1 MDEPPRSQPR
11 DDASRSGPP
20 AVRPAAP
27 LPAVPQPAP
36 EPPPVPEPPPAPR
49 APWNRLTR
57 TGRGTAGLGIGA
69 AALLLWPFSG
79 WSVIPW
85 AAGLVMLVLLALLRL
100 DRLLRGWSWHVAGL
114 VVVGGLMVS
123 TTPWAWA
130 LAASI
135 GVLAAGLLRLP
146 EWRLAAVGAGLCV
159 VSAVAFTLVNVQ
171 DQQEAAAAQART
183 QAESRGLQGAR
194 SVNALLP
201 TLLNRIARDSPGA
214 VCDNLLAEPARAPF
228 TASTGQPDCVAAVAA
243 IAAQVVD
250 RNEYAEA
257 DVPTRELTD
266 GLVVDACAMT
276 WDTATPAG
284 PQLGELTVGRAP
296 TGPTFVVTAF
306 AACGPATG

>member
-1 MDEPPRSQPR
+1 M
-11 DDASRSGPP
+11 
-20 AVRPAAP
+20 
-27 LPAVPQPAP
+27 
-36 EPPPVPEPPPAPR
+36 
-49 APWNRLTR
+49 
-57 TGRGTAGLGIGA
+57 RGTAGLGIGA

-79 WSVIPW
+79 WSWIPW
-85 AAGLVMLVLLALLRL
+85 AAGLVVLVLLALLRL

-135 GVLAAGLLRLP
+135 GVLVAGLLQLP
-146 EWRLAAVGAGLCV
+146 EWRLAAVGAVLCL
-159 VSAVAFTLVNVQ
+159 VSGVAFTFVNVQ
-171 DQQEAAAAQART
+171 DAQEAAAAQAQT
-183 QAESRGLQGAR
+183 QAESRGMQGAR
-194 SVNALLP
+194 SVNSLLP

-214 VCDNLLAEPARAPF
+214 VCDNLLAEPARPAF
-228 TASTGQPDCVAAVAA
+228 VASTGQPDCVAAVAA

-257 DVPTRELTD
+257 DAPSRELPD
-266 GLVVDACAMT
+266 GLAVDACAMT
-276 WDTATPAG
+276 WDTAVPAG

-306 AACGPATG
+306 APC